1 MRDELFPFARS
12 RLPGVVAQGRSDPAV
27 GTLLAQIRAEYP
39 DRAELDVL
47 RRWMDA
53 DAKATPLKTLQG
65 LIWAEGYASGA
76 IRGRLYDDVAPA
88 LRRWHTAGWRLYV
101 YSSGSVASQRLLFGH
116 SEAGDLVPLF
126 SGFFDTAIGQK
137 RDCESYARIAAR
149 CALPPQAMLFLSD
162 VEAELDAAA
171 QAGMRVCQ
179 LVRPQDATIRS
190 GRHPWAAE
198 FDAVEQLFVSSA
210 R

>member
-12 RLPGVVAQGRSDPAV
+12 RLTAVVARGQSDPEI
-27 GTLLAQIRAEYP
+27 GTLLAQIRADNP
-39 DRAELDVL
+39 DRAVLDVL
-47 RRWMDA
+47 LAWMDA
-53 DAKATPLKTLQG
+53 DAKATPLKALQG

-76 IRGRLYDDVAPA
+76 IRGRLYGDVAPA
-88 LRRWHTAGWRLYV
+88 LRRWHVAGRQLYV
-101 YSSGSVASQRLLFGH
+101 YSSGSVAAQRLLFSH

-137 RDCESYARIAAR
+137 RDRESYARIAAC
-149 CALPPQAMLFLSD
+149 CALPPEAMLFLSD

-179 LVRPQDATIRS
+179 LVRPQDATVRS

-198 FDAVEQLFVSSA
+198 FDAVERLFVSSA